1 MAERYADRSGSLMRA
16 LALQGKRLRVA
27 GWIIAVMAPA
37 FMVGS
42 LWLSQTHRDGF
53 ITLFDD
59 DGLIETAQALLYAA
73 GSWLSLVMARRL
85 WHAGSRVWP
94 ILYGVLAVG
103 LFWVTGE
110 EISWGQRLLGVSTP
124 EWFMRHN
131 VQREMTLHNLPGVTE
146 TIKKS
151 LYRLL
156 PVLAGVSAV
165 LWGAGRPWARRL
177 RLALWL
183 PHPVLIPTWLSVV
196 SYHWLRRWYYPSHK
210 LVPFEFKRLA
220 EAGEFLFALGVVV
233 FLTMAL
239 RSVQRRGPDGSGD
252 GLRS

>member
-1 MAERYADRSGSLMRA
+1 MRTFA
-16 LALQGKRLRVA
+16 LHGKRLRVA
-27 GWIIAVMAPA
+27 GWVVAVMAPA
-37 FMVGS
+37 FMIGS

-59 DGLIETAQALLYAA
+59 DGLIETAQALLYAG
-73 GSWLSLVMARRL
+73 GSWLSAVLARRL
-85 WHAGSRVWP
+85 WLAGSRAWA
-94 ILYGVLAVG
+94 ILFRVLAAG

-110 EISWGQRLLGVSTP
+110 EISWGQRLLGIATP

-131 VQREMTLHNLPGVTE
+131 VQRELTLHNLPGVTE
-146 TIKKS
+146 TIKKA

-165 LWGAGRPWARRL
+165 LWGMGRPWARRL

-183 PHPVLIPTWLSVV
+183 PREALIPTWLSIV
-196 SYHWLRRWYYPSHK
+196 SYHWLRRWYYPTNE

-233 FLTMAL
+233 FLMMAL
-239 RSVQRRGPDGSGD
+239 GSVHADQPAAGTDEPRS
-252 GLRS
+252 